1 MSRDDHI
8 DEFEIDGVGFRLK
21 PLPALVA
28 EKLAPAVAALVT
40 PALAGIIAN
49 QSDVTE
55 LAKALRTL
63 EGALEQLPKFRE
75 AFAAQCQVTL
85 PERAGGELVWTELK
99 GKVFDETFRRRHRLY
114 YEWLARCL
122 ATEYADFLAEI
133 GRALAEALTASPLS
147 SLLGSLGA
155 SGDSPP
161 TPESATDTPS

>member
-1 MSRDDHI
+1 WRGHVPLQGQQRHDPHRCPALLDPQAAQLGRGAQDRHRLVGSAPADRSQDAPARRAFGRMSRDDHI
-8 DEFEIDGVGFRLK
+8 DEFEIDGVGFRLR

-99 GKVFDETFRRRHRLY
+99 GKVFDETF
-114 YEWLARCL
+114 
-122 ATEYADFLAEI
+122 
-133 GRALAEALTASPLS
+133 
-147 SLLGSLGA
+147 
-155 SGDSPP
+155 
-161 TPESATDTPS
+161 